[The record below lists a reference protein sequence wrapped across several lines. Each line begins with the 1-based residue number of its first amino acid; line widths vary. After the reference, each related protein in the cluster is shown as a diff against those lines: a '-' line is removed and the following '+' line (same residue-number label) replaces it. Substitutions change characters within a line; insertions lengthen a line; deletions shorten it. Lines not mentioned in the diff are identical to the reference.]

1 MISEKKYSKLIKNIP
16 HYQAPADLTN
26 NVVQKCGIIKDRPK
40 GARFMFT
47 DLIYGTAC
55 CGIIAVIITLG
66 SMSYHAANQA
76 DIRLASN
83 SVALAGQLAHGAR
96 VVFTGQR

>member
-1 MISEKKYSKLIKNIP
+1 MISEKKYFKLIKKVP
-16 HYQAPADLTN
+16 HCQAPADLTN
-26 NVVQKCGIIKDRPK
+26 NVVQKCDIKKNGPK
-40 GARFMFT
+40 GAGFVFS
-47 DLIYGTAC
+47 DLIYGMVC

-66 SMSYHAANQA
+66 SMSYHAATWA

>member
-1 MISEKKYSKLIKNIP
+1 MISEKKYFKLINKIP
-16 HYQAPADLTN
+16 HYQVPADLTN
-26 NVVQKCGIIKDRPK
+26 NVVQKCGITKDKPQ
-40 GARFMFT
+40 GARFVFT

-55 CGIIAVIITLG
+55 CAIIAVIITLG
-66 SMSYHAANQA
+66 SLSYGAETRA

-83 SVALAGQLAHGAR
+83 SVALAGQIAHGAK